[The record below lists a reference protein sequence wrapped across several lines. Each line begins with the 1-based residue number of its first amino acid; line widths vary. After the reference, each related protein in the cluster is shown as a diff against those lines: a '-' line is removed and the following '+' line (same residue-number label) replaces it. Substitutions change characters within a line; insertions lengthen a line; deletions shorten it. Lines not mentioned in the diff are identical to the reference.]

1 MNSLGKLYNF
11 LDIRYKLY
19 LSLVIGFILT
29 QGLLEMAAISFIPM
43 LFDSSPDS
51 EFFYILNNFIAFL
64 NIDIDI
70 TPDKTN
76 VLIVIFCIVFL
87 LKNLLIIILKFLIN
101 ILLMMSVSGIE
112 RATFKNLLDN
122 NFQSLSAISKNKTL
136 QLFSV
141 EIVNFRNQFLIPFN
155 HFISELVVASALVF
169 LIFYISDTK
178 FLLLFST
185 LFLLLL
191 LVIYFV
197 SIIQGYLGRLRLK
210 LQTDLLKP
218 VSEFLKGFA
227 VIKNFKQEDRFDGK
241 FKLASIKIANVL
253 ARAATVSGVT
263 INLMEIVI
271 FGLIAFVF
279 GFSLITYDISFSTT
293 AVFGLVAYR
302 LYPSLNRMTQSFA
315 KMQFGIAAANFLVDY
330 LPKNEI
336 YQKEYIQYYE
346 SNDFNDPLIKIQ
358 NLSFDYDKNKKNKLL
373 KNLSMEL
380 PTKGLISIQGP
391 NGAGKST
398 FLHLMLGFLEPS
410 IGKLSFRRIDHDP
423 KLVYVP
429 QSSFIESGTIKENI
443 SFGRTDLPQN
453 KFVKILDSI
462 NLTNMYEQSGDQI
475 IGDEGT
481 LLSGGQNQKINIA
494 RAVYNDFDMI
504 ALDEPSSA
512 QDKETSRELSNLLKE
527 ISKEKLVILISHEI
541 ELNSIADYSINL
553 PEGKL
558 VKND

>member
-1 MNSLGKLYNF
+1 
-11 LDIRYKLY
+11 
-19 LSLVIGFILT
+19 
-29 QGLLEMAAISFIPM
+29 
-43 LFDSSPDS
+43 
-51 EFFYILNNFIAFL
+51 
-64 NIDIDI
+64 
-70 TPDKTN
+70 
-76 VLIVIFCIVFL
+76 
-87 LKNLLIIILKFLIN
+87 
-101 ILLMMSVSGIE
+101 
-112 RATFKNLLDN
+112 
-122 NFQSLSAISKNKTL
+122 
-136 QLFSV
+136 
-141 EIVNFRNQFLIPFN
+141 
-155 HFISELVVASALVF
+155 
-169 LIFYISDTK
+169 
-178 FLLLFST
+178 
-185 LFLLLL
+185 
-191 LVIYFV
+191 
-197 SIIQGYLGRLRLK
+197 
-210 LQTDLLKP
+210 
-218 VSEFLKGFA
+218 
-227 VIKNFKQEDRFDGK
+227 
-241 FKLASIKIANVL
+241 
-253 ARAATVSGVT
+253 
-263 INLMEIVI
+263 MEIVI

>member
-1 MNSLGKLYNF
+1 MKSLGKLYSF

-19 LSLVIGFILT
+19 LSLVIAFILT

-51 EFFYILNNFIAFL
+51 KFFYFLNNIVNFF

-76 VLIVIFCIVFL
+76 ILIVIFCIVFL
-87 LKNLLIIILKFLIN
+87 LKNFLIIILKFLIN
-101 ILLMMSVSGIE
+101 ILLMISISGIE
-112 RATFKNLLDN
+112 RAIFKNLLN
-122 NFQSLSAISKNKTL
+122 NDFQSLSTISKNKTL

-141 EIVNFRNQFLIPFN
+141 EIVNYRNQFLIPFN
-155 HFISELVVASALVF
+155 HFISELVVASALIF
-169 LIFYISDTK
+169 LIFYISDTE
-178 FLLLFST
+178 FLALFGS
-185 LFLLLL
+185 LFLFLL
-191 LVIYFV
+191 LVIYSV
-197 SIIQGYLGRLRLK
+197 SIIQGYLGRLRLQ
-210 LQTDLLKP
+210 LQTGLLKP
-218 VSEFLKGFA
+218 VSEFLNGFA
-227 VIKNFKQEDRFDGK
+227 VIKNLKQEHRFDVK

-271 FGLIAFVF
+271 FGLMAFVF
-279 GFSLITYDISFSTT
+279 GFSLINYDISFSTS

-315 KMQFGIAAANFLVDY
+315 KMQFGIAAAHFLVDY

-336 YQKEYIQYYE
+336 NQKECIQYYE

-380 PTKGLISIQGP
+380 PAKGLISIQGS

-410 IGKLSFRRIDHDP
+410 VGKVFFRRIDHDP

-443 SFGRTDLPQN
+443 SFGRTDLPQI

-462 NLTNMYEQSGDQI
+462 NLTNIYEKYGDHV
-475 IGDEGT
+475 IGDEGA

-527 ISKEKLVILISHEI
+527 ISKEKLVILISHEN

>member
-19 LSLVIGFILT
+19 LSLVIVFILT

-51 EFFYILNNFIAFL
+51 KFFYILNNFVSFL

-76 VLIVIFCIVFL
+76 ILIVIFCIVFL
-87 LKNLLIIILKFLIN
+87 LKNFFIIILKFFIN

-112 RATFKNLLDN
+112 RATFKNLLKND
-122 NFQSLSAISKNKTL
+122 FQSLSTISKNKTL

-185 LFLLLL
+185 LFLFLL
-191 LVIYFV
+191 LVIYSV
-197 SIIQGYLGRLRLK
+197 SIIQGYLGRLRLQ

-218 VSEFLKGFA
+218 VSEFLNGFA
-227 VIKNFKQEDRFDGK
+227 VIKNLKQEDRFDGK

-336 YQKEYIQYYE
+336 YQKEYIHYYE

-410 IGKLSFRRIDHDP
+410 IGKVFFRRIDHDP
-423 KLVYVP
+423 KLVFVP

-462 NLTNMYEQSGDQI
+462 NLTKMYEQSGDQV

-512 QDKETSRELSNLLKE
+512 QDSETSRELSNLLKE
-527 ISKEKLVILISHEI
+527 ISKEKLVILISHEN

-553 PEGKL
+553 PEGNL